1 MEKCL
6 FGRSEGGLG
15 GTSDH
20 SRTSFST
27 CHLPSLGYQILRL
40 LHIIISHS
48 RLLTLSRPQ
57 VSTEHPE
64 NYIIHCSCSQSRQR
78 NEGGSTPP
86 AQLRIFLSPSSQT
99 APLLCHEDCYGNSE
113 VCLAPRNK
121 ESLRPCRPLAM
132 EMPARALVLLIVHLV
147 RGQDHLQSLATW
159 VPLVWLVQRKCP
171 IASPSQG
178 RVPPHTRYLTD
189 RTMQGGKCSP
199 RLC

>member
-1 MEKCL
+1 MEVPVTTAEPP
-6 FGRSEGGLG
+6 FPPVTSPVLG
-15 GTSDH
+15 IKYFDYYISSSPILDC
-20 SRTSFST
+20 S
-27 CHLPSLGYQILRL
+27 PSLDHKSQ
-40 LHIIISHS
+40 
-48 RLLTLSRPQ
+48 LSNQ
-57 VSTEHPE
+57 KTTSSIVHALNLDKEMWV
-64 NYIIHCSCSQSRQR
+64 
-78 NEGGSTPP
+78 GSTPP

-178 RVPPHTRYLTD
+178 RVPPHTRYSTD